1 MLDDVK
7 SRLSIA
13 MQDYLREIYKLEA
26 EGDRVSTSA
35 LAARMDVA
43 PPSATAMI
51 KRLARLGLA
60 EHEPYRGVVL
70 TTRGTKVALEL
81 IRHHRLIEQYL
92 ADTLGVPI
100 EAVHA
105 EADRLEHALSEELE
119 ARIDELLG
127 FPTTDPHGDPIPDA
141 KLDLVK
147 TELRALATLELGEQA
162 VVRRIPSDDADLLRY
177 LASLA
182 LIPGQS
188 VVLRAFAPF
197 DGPITVRAGGNEHA
211 ISQALALRIRVSTA

>member
-1 MLDDVK
+1 
-7 SRLSIA
+7 
-13 MQDYLREIYKLEA
+13 MQDYMREIYKLSS
-26 EGDRVSTSA
+26 EGERVSTSA
-35 LAARMDVA
+35 LAARMQVA

-70 TTRGTKVALEL
+70 TPTGTTIALEL

-119 ARIDELLG
+119 ARIDKLLG
-127 FPTTDPHGDPIPDA
+127 FPTHDPHGDPIPDA
-141 KLDLVK
+141 RLAVEQA
-147 TELRALATLELGEQA
+147 ELRSLATLEPGEQA
-162 VVRRIPSDDADLLRY
+162 VVRRVPSDDANLLRY

-182 LIPGQS
+182 LIPGKL
-188 VVLRAFAPF
+188 VMLRSAAPF
-197 DGPITVRAGGNEHA
+197 DGPITVRADGGEHA
-211 ISQALALRIRVSTA
+211 ISRALALRIGVA

>member
-1 MLDDVK
+1 MK
-7 SRLSIA
+7 SRLSVA
-13 MQDYLREIYKLEA
+13 MQDYVREIYKLQA

-35 LAARMDVA
+35 LATRMDVA
-43 PPSATAMI
+43 PPSATSMI
-51 KRLARLGLA
+51 KRLARMGLA

-70 TTRGTKVALEL
+70 TSRGTEIALEL

-127 FPTTDPHGDPIPDA
+127 FPTHDPHGDPIPDS
-141 KLDLVK
+141 KLALDG
-147 TELRALATLELGEQA
+147 TELRSLATLEPGEHA
-162 VVRRIPSDDADLLRY
+162 IVRRIPSDDANLLRY

-182 LIPGQS
+182 LIPGKR
-188 VVLRAFAPF
+188 VVLRAIAPF
-197 DGPITVRAGGNEHA
+197 DGPITVRAEGTEHA
-211 ISQALALRIRVSTA
+211 ISRALALRIGVATA